1 MSLSVLLLV
10 TLSSMVQGKL
20 TTDIWRGSKE
30 VIFLIPPI
38 TAQSRGELRLARGS
52 TTSYSYTSGRLE
64 IYMNG
69 RWGTICSR
77 SNFGINEA
85 TVACKQLGWSGAS
98 SYGRS
103 RSLGWVIFTCH
114 AYIHT
119 VRTWHGV
126 NKLVANKLIHIP
138 LVAELLLLLIW
149 RL

>member
-1 MSLSVLLLV
+1 MSLSVLFLLV

-69 RWGTICSR
+69 RWGNHLQQI
-77 SNFGINEA
+77 
-85 TVACKQLGWSGAS
+85 KL
-98 SYGRS
+98 
-103 RSLGWVIFTCH
+103 
-114 AYIHT
+114 
-119 VRTWHGV
+119 WHQ
-126 NKLVANKLIHIP
+126 
-138 LVAELLLLLIW
+138 
-149 RL
+149 